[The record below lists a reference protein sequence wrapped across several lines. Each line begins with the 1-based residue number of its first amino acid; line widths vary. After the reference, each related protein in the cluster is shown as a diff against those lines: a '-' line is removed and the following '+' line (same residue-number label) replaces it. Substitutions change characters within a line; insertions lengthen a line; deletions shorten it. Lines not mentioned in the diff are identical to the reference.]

1 MSKIAIPSISH
12 KYLVAMTR
20 LAFSEGLSQ
29 ERGIDESTRRFA
41 QEILETT
48 TTPEEAESLEML
60 FSPSSS

>member
-1 MSKIAIPSISH
+1 MSKIATPNTSH

-29 ERGIDESTRRFA
+29 ELGIDESTRRFA